1 MIDRYAAAA
10 ATHRVS
16 FRMLLSVVFSIS
28 LIQAQ
33 QPALQ
38 NVYHRHSVSLN
49 GAWRIIVD
57 PYETGYYNYR
67 YEPSGD
73 GYFAD
78 RKPRNSQDLIEYDFD
93 NSPSLNVP
101 GDWNTQKPELF
112 YYEGTIWYRRI
123 FDCDLSSRRRYFLYF
138 GAANY
143 HTIVY
148 LNGEKIGEHVGG
160 FTPFSFEVT
169 GKVRSTGNSVV
180 VKVDNKRVREA
191 VPTVNTD
198 WWNYGGITRDVML
211 VDVPRSYID
220 DYSIQLLK
228 GNRITIGG
236 WVRLTGDKKNQAVT
250 ISVPEAGITVSGR
263 TNNDGVFF
271 FSTNAKLSL
280 WEPEHP
286 ELYDIVIA
294 SETDTVRDNIG
305 FRTIETKG
313 QDILLNG
320 KSVFLRGIS
329 IHEEAPFRSGRAF
342 SEEDARTLLLW
353 AKELGCN
360 YVRLAHYPHN
370 EHMIRMAD
378 QMGLMVWSE
387 IPVYWTI
394 TWENSATLAN
404 ASNQLSEMILR
415 DKNRASI
422 VLWSVANET
431 PVSESRLKFLTALV
445 SRVRLLDST
454 RLVTAALERHYSDET
469 TQVIDD
475 PLGKYLDVL
484 GCNEYIGWYEGLPD
498 KARRVT
504 WNIAYDKPLIV
515 SEFGGDA
522 LYGFHGDS
530 LTRWTEEYQDYLYKE
545 QLALLSRTTQL
556 RGISPWILTD
566 FRSPRRPLPNI
577 QDYFNRKGLISN
589 RGEKKKAFRTL
600 QQYYLSLQKT
610 WKTK

>member
-1 MIDRYAAAA
+1 MCSVRLRI
-10 ATHRVS
+10 
-16 FRMLLSVVFSIS
+16 LLTLMCIVT
-28 LIQAQ
+28 LIPAQ
-33 QPALQ
+33 QTVLH
-38 NVYHRHSVSLN
+38 NVIHRQATNLN
-49 GAWRIIVD
+49 GAWRTIID

-67 YEPSGD
+67 YEPSSD
-73 GYFAD
+73 GYFSD
-78 RKPRNSQDLIEYDFD
+78 RKPRNSQDLVEYDFD
-93 NSPSLNVP
+93 NSPVLNVP
-101 GDWNTQKPELF
+101 GDWNTQRPELLF
-112 YYEGTIWYRRI
+112 YEGTIWYRRL
-123 FDCDLSSRRRYFLYF
+123 FDCERTSGRRYFLYF

-148 LNGEKIGEHVGG
+148 LNGEKLGEHIGG
-160 FTPFSFEVT
+160 FTPFNFEVT
-169 GKVRSTGNSVV
+169 GKVRTTGNSLV
-180 VKVDNKRVREA
+180 VKVDNKRSRDA

-211 VDVPRSYID
+211 VEVPQTYID

-228 GNRITIGG
+228 GNRNTIGG
-236 WVRLTGDKKNQAVT
+236 WIRLSGEKKEQSVSVT
-250 ISVPEAGITVSGR
+250 IPKAGVTLRGK
-263 TNNDGVFF
+263 TNSEGIFA
-271 FSTNAKLSL
+271 FSTKAKLSL

-286 ELYDIVIA
+286 ELYEVVIA
-294 SETDTVRDNIG
+294 AETDTVRDDIG

-320 KSVFLRGIS
+320 KSIFLRGIS

-342 SEEDARTLLLW
+342 SEEDARTLLQW
-353 AKELGCN
+353 AKDLGCN

-370 EHMIRMAD
+370 EHMVRLAD

-394 TWENSATLAN
+394 TWENPATLSN
-404 ASNQLSEMILR
+404 ASNQLTELIQR

-431 PVSESRLKFLTALV
+431 PVSESRLKFLSTLV
-445 SRVRLLDST
+445 SRVKSMDTT

-498 KARRVT
+498 KARKVT
-504 WNIAYDKPLIV
+504 WNIAYDKPLII

-530 LTRWTEEYQDYLYKE
+530 LTRWTEEYQEYLYKE
-545 QLALLSRTTQL
+545 QLALMSRTTQL
-556 RGISPWILTD
+556 RGLSPWILMD

-589 RGEKKKAFRTL
+589 RGEKKKAFGIL
-600 QQYYLSLQKT
+600 QQYYHTVQNT
-610 WKTK
+610 WKTR